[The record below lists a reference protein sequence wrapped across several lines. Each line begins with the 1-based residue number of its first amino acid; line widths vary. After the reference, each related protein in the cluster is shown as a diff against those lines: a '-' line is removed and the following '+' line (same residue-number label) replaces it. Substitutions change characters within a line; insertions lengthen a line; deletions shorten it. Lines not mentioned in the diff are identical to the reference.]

1 MGAHMHGAHLGA
13 GKQLS
18 ATFLAY
24 QLVEAKRPLF
34 SATVIHVP
42 DWLALELLG
51 HFSSLYLSTY
61 RRCTEITDMRQASVS
76 SGGFR
81 ASNFTC

>member
-13 GKQLS
+13 REQLS

-24 QLVEAKRPLF
+24 QLVEAKHPLF

-42 DWLALELLG
+42 DWLALELLVIFPG
-51 HFSSLYLSTY
+51 STSLLT
-61 RRCTEITDMRQASVS
+61 TDALRLL
-76 SGGFR
+76 
-81 ASNFTC
+81 T